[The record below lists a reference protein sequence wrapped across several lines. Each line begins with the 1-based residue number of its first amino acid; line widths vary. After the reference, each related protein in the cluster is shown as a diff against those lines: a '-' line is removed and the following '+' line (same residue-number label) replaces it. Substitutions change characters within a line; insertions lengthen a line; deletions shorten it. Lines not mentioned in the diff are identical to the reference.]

1 MEPPQQT
8 PKRLSFAPLAAPVLI
23 IPLFLIRGGYS
34 RSYSYNTG
42 GYEPPFFRERG
53 AFPLCSGNA
62 NPLRFP
68 PQRKGGSP
76 KISAFLEKR
85 GNGPKV
91 GLVPGMTKPPT
102 PQKCPFPLRVPTF
115 VPGLLRPRFC
125 SPFWFPLP
133 FLVSL
138 GAVCSGFRS
147 PNEKTQKWRAPR
159 AGGCRKKGR
168 RGPGLALRVRVRE
181 SQPEYEARGHAKRR
195 ARHALRMPATTWLAA
210 DTHTHLARLWLLL
223 ELDRQDMSASE
234 QGRTRSKLR
243 GTREGRALLVSAALS
258 DWLRSAIGNHSNPG
272 ERIRSRPFH
281 GRLSAPFLTPPR
293 ATVATFELV
302 PQKALRGANRTSA
315 VPVLP
320 LVAVPHK
327 CTIDPRRPTL
337 SGRKGSLAVCGYD
350 RRSCPTTTR
359 TESSGEWRRK
369 RKLLCEARKS
379 ERALI
384 VGSRSA
390 QIGLDEARGGSPR
403 AYVLVV
409 PRSEQ
414 RERCKEISP
423 LPK

>member
-1 MEPPQQT
+1 MPTTREGT
-8 PKRLSFAPLAAPVLI
+8 N
-23 IPLFLIRGGYS
+23 PLFSGNGGRSPFVPGTRTPFGSHLSEKGVRQKFPRS
-34 RSYSYNTG
+34 RKKG
-42 GYEPPFFRERG
+42 GTARKWVWFRER
-53 AFPLCSGNA
+53 P
-62 NPLRFP
+62 NPLR
-68 PQRKGGSP
+68 
-76 KISAFLEKR
+76 
-85 GNGPKV
+85 
-91 GLVPGMTKPPT
+91 
-102 PQKCPFPLRVPTF
+102 
-115 VPGLLRPRFC
+115 PRNAR
-125 SPFWFPLP
+125 SPFAFPLP
-133 FLVSL
+133 FRVYFDPGS
-138 GAVCSGFRS
+138 VPPSGSHFRS
-147 PNEKTQKWRAPR
+147 WFRSVLSVPGSVPPTRKPR
-159 AGGCRKKGR
+159 SGEHPAGGCRKKGR

-195 ARHALRMPATTWLAA
+195 ARHPLRMPATTWLAA

-234 QGRTRSKLR
+234 QGRTRRKLR

-320 LVAVPHK
+320 LVAVPLK

-379 ERALI
+379 EHL
-384 VGSRSA
+384 
-390 QIGLDEARGGSPR
+390 
-403 AYVLVV
+403 
-409 PRSEQ
+409 
-414 RERCKEISP
+414 
-423 LPK
+423 

>member
-1 MEPPQQT
+1 M
-8 PKRLSFAPLAAPVLI
+8 
-23 IPLFLIRGGYS
+23 
-34 RSYSYNTG
+34 
-42 GYEPPFFRERG
+42 
-53 AFPLCSGNA
+53 
-62 NPLRFP
+62 
-68 PQRKGGSP
+68 
-76 KISAFLEKR
+76 
-85 GNGPKV
+85 
-91 GLVPGMTKPPT
+91 
-102 PQKCPFPLRVPTF
+102 
-115 VPGLLRPRFC
+115 
-125 SPFWFPLP
+125 
-133 FLVSL
+133 
-138 GAVCSGFRS
+138 
-147 PNEKTQKWRAPR
+147 
-159 AGGCRKKGR
+159 
-168 RGPGLALRVRVRE
+168 
-181 SQPEYEARGHAKRR
+181 
-195 ARHALRMPATTWLAA
+195 RMPATTWLAA

-293 ATVATFELV
+293 ATLATFELV

-320 LVAVPHK
+320 LVAVPLK

-379 ERALI
+379 EHALI

-390 QIGLDEARGGSPR
+390 QIGLTRHVEAPHVPSSRVPKLKRDHWIQRYHRNDSCGPR
-403 AYVLVV
+403 LDTEFAGRHGAKIV
-409 PRSEQ
+409 
-414 RERCKEISP
+414 
-423 LPK
+423 

>member
-1 MEPPQQT
+1 M
-8 PKRLSFAPLAAPVLI
+8 
-23 IPLFLIRGGYS
+23 
-34 RSYSYNTG
+34 
-42 GYEPPFFRERG
+42 
-53 AFPLCSGNA
+53 
-62 NPLRFP
+62 
-68 PQRKGGSP
+68 
-76 KISAFLEKR
+76 
-85 GNGPKV
+85 
-91 GLVPGMTKPPT
+91 
-102 PQKCPFPLRVPTF
+102 
-115 VPGLLRPRFC
+115 
-125 SPFWFPLP
+125 
-133 FLVSL
+133 
-138 GAVCSGFRS
+138 
-147 PNEKTQKWRAPR
+147 
-159 AGGCRKKGR
+159 
-168 RGPGLALRVRVRE
+168 
-181 SQPEYEARGHAKRR
+181 
-195 ARHALRMPATTWLAA
+195 RMPATTWLAA

-379 ERALI
+379 EHAPRVSECSDRA
-384 VGSRSA
+384 S
-390 QIGLDEARGGSPR
+390 EARGGYTPR
-403 AYVLVV
+403 RRLPLLLPCLRSTDLVLTTPSRRPGHARPGACEKA
-409 PRSEQ
+409 PRSKWITPWFPF
-414 RERCKEISP
+414 CSK
-423 LPK
+423 

>member
-1 MEPPQQT
+1 M
-8 PKRLSFAPLAAPVLI
+8 
-23 IPLFLIRGGYS
+23 
-34 RSYSYNTG
+34 
-42 GYEPPFFRERG
+42 FREREPPSVPTSAKRG
-53 AFPLCSGNA
+53 FAKNFRVPGKKGERPESGFGSGNDQTPYAPEMPVPPSRSHFRSGFTSTPVLFPLLVPTSVPGFARCCLFRV
-62 NPLRFP
+62 PF
-68 PQRKGGSP
+68 PQRENPEVES
-76 KISAFLEKR
+76 
-85 GNGPKV
+85 
-91 GLVPGMTKPPT
+91 T
-102 PQKCPFPLRVPTF
+102 PR
-115 VPGLLRPRFC
+115 
-125 SPFWFPLP
+125 
-133 FLVSL
+133 
-138 GAVCSGFRS
+138 
-147 PNEKTQKWRAPR
+147 
-159 AGGCRKKGR
+159 GGCRKKGR

-195 ARHALRMPATTWLAA
+195 ARHPLRMPATTWLAA

-234 QGRTRSKLR
+234 QGRTRRKLR

-379 ERALI
+379 EHALI